1 MNAHANTTSF
11 ANTDIIIENVFSYDD
26 VLKLSGLCN
35 YEPFCDEPEAEDLIQ
50 LAAFT
55 KDTHCLVDQVAVTAL
70 RDFERSR
77 I

>member
-50 LAAFT
+50 LA
-55 KDTHCLVDQVAVTAL
+55 LLQRIPTAL
-70 RDFERSR
+70 SVYFVFKPYY
-77 I
+77 

>member
-26 VLKLSGLCN
+26 VLKLFELCN

-50 LAAFT
+50 LAGFY
-55 KDTHCLVDQVAVTAL
+55 KGYPLPCRVYFV
-70 RDFERSR
+70 FKPYY
-77 I
+77 